1 MEYRCQYCGRKLDTG
16 LRCPVCDAKRSENMK
31 TPTKEQLE
39 YIRYMEQ
46 YTTKVSKN
54 TIKSI
59 ITEWE
64 KIRNSPKIAKI

>member
-1 MEYRCQYCGRKLDTG
+1 
-16 LRCPVCDAKRSENMK
+16 MK

-64 KIRNSPKIAKI
+64 KIRNSPNIAKI